1 MYAWYYDSGGITS
14 TQSVCGLNNWAP
26 TECDS
31 SRRITAMAKQ
41 DAEVAI
47 PTKRSCNNEDSSGK

>member
-1 MYAWYYDSGGITS
+1 MIAVASPAPS
-14 TQSVCGLNNWAP
+14 PFVCGLNNWAL

-31 SRRITAMAKQ
+31 SRKITAMAKQ

>member
-1 MYAWYYDSGGITS
+1 MIAVASPAPS
-14 TQSVCGLNNWAP
+14 LFVCGLNNWAL

-41 DAEVAI
+41 DAEVAV
-47 PTKRSCNNEDSSGK
+47 PTMRSCNNEDSSGK